1 MQDEDPVAG
10 AYKPGLHLLHLG
22 CPVFWVI
29 STTQQGVLGAT
40 EVLENVP
47 AAQPVTR
54 NWWMLPSQEPT
65 SMVVGTGCTEM
76 RLQAT
81 FEQ

>member
-22 CPVFWVI
+22 CPVLWVI

-47 AAQPVTR
+47 AAQPVTQ
-54 NWWMLPSQEPT
+54 LVDAAEPGAD
-65 SMVVGTGCTEM
+65 VNGGGHCTEM